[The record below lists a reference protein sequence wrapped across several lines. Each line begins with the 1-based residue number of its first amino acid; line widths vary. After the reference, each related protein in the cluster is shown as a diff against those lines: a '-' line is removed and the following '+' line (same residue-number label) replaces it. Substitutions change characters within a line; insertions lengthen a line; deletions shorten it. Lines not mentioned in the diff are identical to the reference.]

1 MKKIWYLPLLFLFL
15 TAGCSLEVTTS
26 TSSSVSNAVQE
37 ESIENYVPYNGADL
51 KIGTVEIVPEV
62 NEKNITFTTLTLG
75 DLEKNEAVLNELDA
89 IFIMKDHLDEA
100 SASKY
105 TAIYHNLKIPVFF
118 IDTTKSFIPFTEKE
132 LNYEEVE
139 DFEDQNY
146 IAGIYPEGAE
156 FRTWQYGLYNNVE
169 NKETIKMTY
178 TNVFLTIDE
187 LIHER
192 SKN

>member
-1 MKKIWYLPLLFLFL
+1 MKKIWCLPLLFLFL

-37 ESIENYVPYNGADL
+37 EIIENYVPYNGADL

-89 IFIMKDHLDEA
+89 IFIMKDHLVEA

>member
-1 MKKIWYLPLLFLFL
+1 MKKIWCLPLLFLFL
-15 TAGCSLEVTTS
+15 AAGCSSETAAP
-26 TSSSVSNAVQE
+26 TSSSISNAVQE
-37 ESIENYVPYNGADL
+37 ESIENYIPYNGADL
-51 KIGTVEIVPEV
+51 KIGIVEIVPEV

-75 DLEKNEAVLNELDA
+75 DLEKNEVVLNELDA
-89 IFIMKDHLDEA
+89 IFIMKEHLVEA

-118 IDTTKSFIPFTEKE
+118 IDTTKSFIPFTEEE
-132 LNYEEVE
+132 LNYKEVE
-139 DFEDQNY
+139 DFENQTY
-146 IAGIYPEGAE
+146 IAGIYPEGTE
-156 FRTWQYGLYNNVE
+156 FRTWQYGLYNNVK

-192 SKN
+192 SKK